1 MDAIFGIDIT
11 FWMTFGLVWV
21 PILGSAGE
29 GGARSPKSP
38 LAQDGPGWHKNGPK
52 IPPQMAQDDPAWP
65 MKLSPRGPQRTPQR
79 PEFINIITSLRKH
92 LHDMIF
98 GITFV
103 INLAAVLGPVKRGE
117 GPRIPKKFIG

>member
-21 PILGSAGE
+21 PILGSAG
-29 GGARSPKSP
+29 GGSAE
-38 LAQDGPGWHKNGPK
+38 PK
-52 IPPQMAQDDPAWP
+52 IAPCPRWSRMAQKWSQDTPQMAQDDPAWP

-79 PEFINIITSLRKH
+79 PEFINIIASLRKH

-103 INLAAVLGPVKRGE
+103 INLTAVLGPVKRRE
-117 GPRIPKKFIG
+117 GPRIPKRFIG

>member
-21 PILGSAGE
+21 SVLGSARVVVR
-29 GGARSPKSP
+29 GAQNRPLPKMVP
-38 LAQDGPGWHKNGPK
+38 DGTKMVPRY
-52 IPPQMAQDDPAWP
+52 PQMAQDDPAWP

-103 INLAAVLGPVKRGE
+103 INLTAVLGPVKRGE
-117 GPRIPKKFIG
+117 GPRIPKRFIG